1 MNQKEKEINVN
12 IALYMGYKLC
22 NNNTNY
28 EIVISNKLFL
38 ESVDD
43 IRFDKNYNLFMPALI
58 QLGLELNT
66 YHKDDIIQVRTLYN
80 MAKNLIVTGT
90 IEIAAQYLSKA
101 IILLKNIKIER
112 NGK

>member
-1 MNQKEKEINVN
+1 MNQKEKEININ
-12 IALYMGYKLC
+12 IALYMGYKLFD
-22 NNNTNY
+22 NNTIY
-28 EIVISNKLFL
+28 EVSKNNMLFL
-38 ESVDD
+38 ESVND
-43 IRFDKNYNLFMPALI
+43 IRFDKDYNLFMPALI

-80 MAKNLIVTGT
+80 MAKNLIITGT

>member
-1 MNQKEKEINVN
+1 MNQKEKEININ

-22 NNNTNY
+22 QNLKEY
-28 EIVISNKLFL
+28 ELVEDNKLFI
-38 ESVDD
+38 ESIED

-90 IEIAAQYLSKA
+90 IDIAAQYLSKA

>member
-22 NNNTNY
+22 QNHIEY
-28 EIVISNKLFL
+28 EIVKNNMLFL
-38 ESVDD
+38 ESVND
-43 IRFDKNYNLFMPALI
+43 IRFDKDYNLFMPALI
-58 QLGLELNT
+58 QFGLELNT

-80 MAKNLIVTGT
+80 MAKNLIITGT
-90 IEIAAQYLSKA
+90 IEIAAQYISKA

>member
-22 NNNTNY
+22 DNNTIY
-28 EIVISNKLFL
+28 EVAKNNMLFL
-38 ESVDD
+38 ESVND
-43 IRFDKNYNLFMPALI
+43 IRFDKDYNLFMPALI

>member
-12 IALYMGYKLC
+12 IALYMDYKLC
-22 NNNTNY
+22 DNNTNY

-43 IRFDKNYNLFMPALI
+43 IRFDKDYNLFMPALI
-58 QLGLELNT
+58 RLGLELNT

-101 IILLKNIKIER
+101 IILQKNIKIER